1 MTETKQRV
9 LCVLTQYK
17 RTYLRQQLEAVRAQT
32 LVPSYIVVFQNE
44 SHVDISDLK
53 EEFGFLHIH
62 SDYNTK
68 YFGRFAACFTFPV
81 DVCIVMDDDIVP
93 GPRCFETYVEEC
105 LKRNAIMGG
114 NGRIG
119 QLNPALSVL
128 EAPPDVGLR
137 PVSVRVDFVGH
148 MWVFKKTWLH
158 CMFARPPATY
168 DTGEDMHF
176 CFSAQMYGGI
186 PSYVCKQSNDDEMSD
201 TSNNQYAADIHASFR
216 STSTDQRRSVE
227 AHFIA
232 LGFKMISSQD
242 SEPVAALLNV

>member
-1 MTETKQRV
+1 MTEPTPPLLPRPEPRI

-32 LVPSYIVVFQNE
+32 CAPAYIVVFQNE

-53 EEFGFLHIH
+53 KEFGFLHIH

-81 DVCIVMDDDIVP
+81 DVCIVMDDDIIP
-93 GPRCFETYVEEC
+93 GPRCFETYVDEC
-105 LKRNAIMGG
+105 LKYNAIMGG

-119 QLNPALSVL
+119 QLNPARSGLK
-128 EAPPDVGLR
+128 APPDVGVR
-137 PVSVRVDFVGH
+137 PMSVRVDFVGH
-148 MWVFKKTWLH
+148 MWVFKKEWLH
-158 CMFARPPATY
+158 YMFAKPPATY

-176 CFSAQMYGGI
+176 CFSAQLDGGI
-186 PSYVCKQSNDDEMSD
+186 ASFACKQASTAEMCD
-201 TSNNQYAADIHASFR
+201 TSYNRYAADAHASFR
-216 STSTDQRRSVE
+216 TTSAELRRSVE

-232 LGFKMISSQD
+232 LGFKMITSQ
-242 SEPVAALLNV
+242 